1 MPSDSKRLTRLIR
14 EAAREAF
21 RAVMSASPEESFYYF
36 ALITTGDGLRPG
48 PSASSLEGLR
58 RTLEDCRA
66 AGEEVD
72 PSELRWSEADSPHNL
87 IGDEFFQEVEQA
99 FLEGGDHRNWEQEEF
114 LEEVGLR
121 YAAME
126 AALAELDRE
135 GFFGEGEARNRVVI
149 NVVAPGEE
157 EERVVLE
164 RASRLNP
171 EGALAQLR
179 ADLGG

>member
-1 MPSDSKRLTRLIR
+1 MPSDPTRLTDLIR
-14 EAAREAF
+14 EAARGAF
-21 RAVMSASPEESFYYF
+21 SAVMAAFPEESFYYF

-66 AGEEVD
+66 HGEEVD

-87 IGDEFFQEVEQA
+87 FGDEFFQDVERA
-99 FLEGGDHRNWEQEEF
+99 FLEVGDHRTWGQEEF
-114 LEEVGLR
+114 LEEVAVR
-121 YAAME
+121 YTAME
-126 AALAELDRE
+126 GALSELDRE

-157 EERVVLE
+157 DEGVVLE

-171 EGALAQLR
+171 EEALAQLR